1 MEGDGGQRGVEG
13 VEGEGAEVAA
23 VGLGC
28 SEAVGAVV
36 GGRGVG
42 FIGGREGEGAKG
54 CEGRSCGLKP
64 YGFRVF
70 AGAGNV
76 SPYKPE
82 AYTSHPHPHPISEIA
97 ILALLHGAQHASRHL
112 S

>member
-1 MEGDGGQRGVEG
+1 MEG

-42 FIGGREGEGAKG
+42 FIGGGGGEGGGGAKG
-54 CEGRSCGLKP
+54 CEGRLMWT
-64 YGFRVF
+64 
-70 AGAGNV
+70 
-76 SPYKPE
+76 E
-82 AYTSHPHPHPISEIA
+82 AVR
-97 ILALLHGAQHASRHL
+97 L
-112 S
+112 

>member
-42 FIGGREGEGAKG
+42 FIGGREGE
-54 CEGRSCGLKP
+54 EGGGR
-64 YGFRVF
+64 RVVRV
-70 AGAGNV
+70 GHV
-76 SPYKPE
+76 D
-82 AYTSHPHPHPISEIA
+82 
-97 ILALLHGAQHASRHL
+97 
-112 S
+112 